1 MHQVFFYWEQI
12 RYFRYVISLKFMTLR
27 NILPLLCC
35 ALFFGCKETPKKD
48 VEISPIIEVVE
59 EVTTPQST
67 YEDMEGNPMELSDF
81 KGKKVFLNYW
91 ATWCRPCIEEMPA
104 IERLQTILEKENYVF
119 LLASDQ
125 SMAKIKKFKEA
136 RDFDFQY
143 IKFNGAL
150 AEQQITALPVTMVYN
165 EMGEQVE
172 RFDGGMEWDT
182 AEMIQKLKEVQ

>member
-1 MHQVFFYWEQI
+1 
-12 RYFRYVISLKFMTLR
+12 MTLR
-27 NILPLLCC
+27 NLLPVLCF
-35 ALFFGCKETPKKD
+35 ALFFGCKEMPKKD
-48 VEISPIIEVVE
+48 VEASPIKVVVQEVA
-59 EVTTPQST
+59 TSQST
-67 YEDMEGNPMELSDF
+67 YEDIEGNPIELSDY

-125 SMAKIKKFKEA
+125 SIAKIKKFKEA
-136 RDFDFQY
+136 RDFDFTY

-150 AEQQITALPVTMVYN
+150 AEQQITALPVTLIYN

-182 AEMIQKLKEVQ
+182 AAMIQKLKELQ